1 MSQKEYSALR
11 SALASSKMEGLP
23 ITCQTEQDCI
33 RLLNKEI
40 SVADIVREILQRP
53 AAPKVI

>member
-1 MSQKEYSALR
+1 MRQTEYSALR

-23 ITCQTEQDCI
+23 ITRQTEQDCI
-33 RLLNKEI
+33 RLLNNEI